1 MSPKKGAR
9 GGGKEKLKTTRATLG
24 VKKEI
29 IAEHENRVRVCDLA
43 SKNGMP
49 K

>member
-1 MSPKKGAR
+1 MYKSAR
-9 GGGKEKLKTTRATLG
+9 DSGKEELKTTRATLG

-29 IAEHENRVRVCDLA
+29 MAEHENRVRVCDLA
-43 SKNGMP
+43 WKNGMP